1 MFYVTDTK
9 VYLAEFNET
18 LGVYPEVKFVDG
30 RAIVQ
35 KTGSQ
40 KKPPVKMVCT
50 LSEII
55 AKFGRNYPAAAAAS
69 ATVSARSSA
78 RTVKTED

>member
-35 KTGSQ
+35 KAGSQ

-55 AKFGRNYPAAAAAS
+55 AKFGRNYPVAI
-69 ATVSARSSA
+69 TTPRTRSFA
-78 RTVKTED
+78 QTVKSREE

>member
-18 LGVYPEVKFVDG
+18 LGMYPEVKFVDG

-55 AKFGRNYPAAAAAS
+55 AKFGRNYPEALTAA
-69 ATVSARSSA
+69 SARSSA
-78 RTVKTED
+78 RTVKPDE

>member
-18 LGVYPEVKFVDG
+18 LGMYPEVKFVDG

-50 LSEII
+50 LSEIL
-55 AKFGRNYPAAAAAS
+55 AKFGRNYPVAPAAA
-69 ATVSARSSA
+69 SARSSA
-78 RTVKTED
+78 RTVKPDE

>member
-18 LGVYPEVKFVDG
+18 LGMYPEVKFVDG

-55 AKFGRNYPAAAAAS
+55 AKFGRNYPAAS
-69 ATVSARSSA
+69 ATAGARSSA
-78 RTVKTED
+78 RTVKPDE

>member
-18 LGVYPEVKFVDG
+18 LGMYPEVKFVDG

-50 LSEII
+50 LSEIL
-55 AKFGRNYPAAAAAS
+55 AKFGRNYPAAPS
-69 ATVSARSSA
+69 TVSARSSA
-78 RTVKTED
+78 RTVKPDE

>member
-18 LGVYPEVKFVDG
+18 LGMYPEVKFVDG

-50 LSEII
+50 LSEIL
-55 AKFGRNYPAAAAAS
+55 AKFGRNYPAAS
-69 ATVSARSSA
+69 ATVGTRSSA
-78 RTVKTED
+78 RTVKPDE

>member
-9 VYLAEFNET
+9 VYLAEFNEA
-18 LGVYPEVKFVDG
+18 LGIYPEVKFVDG
-30 RAIVQ
+30 HAIVQ

-40 KKPPVKMVCT
+40 KKPHVKMICN

-55 AKFGRNYPAAAAAS
+55 AKFGRNYPAATAAPGPRAS
-69 ATVSARSSA
+69 AKA
-78 RTVKTED
+78 VKSDE

>member
-18 LGVYPEVKFVDG
+18 LGMYPEVKFVDG

-55 AKFGRNYPAAAAAS
+55 AKFGRNYPAASAAA
-69 ATVSARSSA
+69 SARSSA
-78 RTVKTED
+78 RTVKPDE

>member
-18 LGVYPEVKFVDG
+18 LGMYPEVKFVDG

-35 KTGSQ
+35 KTGSE
-40 KKPPVKMVCT
+40 K
-50 LSEII
+50 
-55 AKFGRNYPAAAAAS
+55 AACKNG
-69 ATVSARSSA
+69 VQPL
-78 RTVKTED
+78 

>member
-18 LGVYPEVKFVDG
+18 LGMYPEVKFVDG

-55 AKFGRNYPAAAAAS
+55 AKFGRNYPAAP
-69 ATVSARSSA
+69 ATASARSSA
-78 RTVKTED
+78 RTVKPDE

>member
-1 MFYVTDTK
+1 MFYVADTK

-30 RAIVQ
+30 HAIVQ

-55 AKFGRNYPAAAAAS
+55 SKFGRNYPAASETA
-69 ATVSARSSA
+69 SARSSA
-78 RTVKTED
+78 RTVKPDE

>member
-18 LGVYPEVKFVDG
+18 LGMYPEVKFVDG

-55 AKFGRNYPAAAAAS
+55 AKFGRNYPEAPTAA
-69 ATVSARSSA
+69 SARSSA
-78 RTVKTED
+78 RTVKPDE

>member
-18 LGVYPEVKFVDG
+18 LGMYPEVKFVDG

-55 AKFGRNYPAAAAAS
+55 AKFGRNYPGAPAAA
-69 ATVSARSSA
+69 SARSSA
-78 RTVKTED
+78 RTVKPDE

>member
-9 VYLAEFNET
+9 VYLAGFNET
-18 LGVYPEVKFVDG
+18 LGMYPEVKFVDG

-55 AKFGRNYPAAAAAS
+55 AKFGRNYPAAAATAN
-69 ATVSARSSA
+69 ARSSA
-78 RTVKTED
+78 RTVKPDE

>member
-18 LGVYPEVKFVDG
+18 LGMYPEVKFVDG

-40 KKPPVKMVCT
+40 KKPPVKMVCS
-50 LSEII
+50 LSEIL
-55 AKFGRNYPAAAAAS
+55 AKFGRNFPAAS
-69 ATVSARSSA
+69 APVSARSSA
-78 RTVKTED
+78 RTVKPDE

>member
-30 RAIVQ
+30 HAIVQ

-55 AKFGRNYPAAAAAS
+55 SKFGRNYPAAP

-78 RTVKTED
+78 RTVKPDE

>member
-18 LGVYPEVKFVDG
+18 LGMYPEVKFVDG

-50 LSEII
+50 LSEIL
-55 AKFGRNYPAAAAAS
+55 AKFGRNYPEAS

-78 RTVKTED
+78 RTVKPDE

>member
-9 VYLAEFNET
+9 VYLAEFNEA

-55 AKFGRNYPAAAAAS
+55 VKFGRNYPTVATAAG
-69 ATVSARSSA
+69 ARSSA
-78 RTVKTED
+78 RTVKTGE

>member
-1 MFYVTDTK
+1 MFYVADTK

-18 LGVYPEVKFVDG
+18 LGMYPEVKFVDG

-55 AKFGRNYPAAAAAS
+55 AKFGRNYPVAS

-78 RTVKTED
+78 RTVKPDE